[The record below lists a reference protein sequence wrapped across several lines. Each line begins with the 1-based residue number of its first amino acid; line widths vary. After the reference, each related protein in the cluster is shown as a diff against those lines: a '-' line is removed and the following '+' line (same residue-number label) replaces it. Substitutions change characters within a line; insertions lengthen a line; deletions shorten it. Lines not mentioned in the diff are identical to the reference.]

1 MIKRKKVK
9 IAVYGNYAIQF
20 LVKALK
26 QAFKETAIE
35 AEIYEAEYD
44 QTELDFF
51 DASSELYRFSPDYIL
66 IHESVENIKD
76 RFYGLD
82 NGQKKLFAKNA
93 IERLEQMGI
102 LIHERLP
109 KTKIIYPTWEPED
122 DMVYGTLSYKIEEAL
137 GYQLR
142 AFNNGLTELLRK
154 AGFFMLID
162 STRILLQTQAKRN
175 YALAI
180 SADLQFSLAFLQQL
194 SNEVFQ
200 FVKVFQLGAVK
211 CVILDLDNTLWGG
224 IIGDDGIENIQIGN
238 LGTGKAY
245 SKFQKWLKQLKE
257 RGIILAVCS
266 KNSEDVAKEPFLRHT
281 DMELRLEDIAVFVAN
296 WENKADNIRYI
307 QSVLNI
313 GYDSMV
319 FLDDNP
325 AERKIVKDNLPDVIV
340 PDLPED
346 PAYYLPYLKDLNL
359 FETTAVSENDKDR
372 TKQYQEEAKRVELS
386 SKITNINEYLQSLEM
401 EADIAPFKKE
411 DYSRIAQLT
420 QRSNQFNLRTIRY
433 SDADIERI
441 ANDENFITCAVK
453 LKDRF
458 GDYGLISV
466 VILEKKEDHVL
477 FIDTWLM
484 SCRVLKRGVEQML
497 LNYLIDLS
505 VRYNIEK
512 LEGEYLPTAKNKL
525 VEWHYRDL
533 SFKEQKGKWVLCVNK
548 SLLSTHH
555 IKVKGQSH

>member
-1 MIKRKKVK
+1 VIKRKKVK

-200 FVKVFQLGAVK
+200 LVKVFQLGAVK

>member
-1 MIKRKKVK
+1 VIKRKKVK

-200 FVKVFQLGAVK
+200 LVKVFQLGAVK

-505 VRYNIEK
+505 VRCNIEK

-533 SFKEQKGKWVLCVNK
+533 SFKEQKGKWVLCVNT
-548 SLLSTHH
+548 SLLSTHY